1 MKKRHTKK
9 KKEKTEAK
17 KKNATGRRVRLLET
31 ENCTLHIQ
39 MCVFVKTQT
48 KTLPDTKQVKD
59 GDNSDIKQKK
69 HDMAERNFGTEE
81 NESGRRKNSGK
92 KKKGAD

>member
-1 MKKRHTKK
+1 MLPEDVYVCWRQKAARCIF
-9 KKEKTEAK
+9 
-17 KKNATGRRVRLLET
+17 R
-31 ENCTLHIQ
+31 
-39 MCVFVKTQT
+39 CVYFVKTQT

-59 GDNSDIKQKK
+59 GDNSDTKQKK

-92 KKKGAD
+92 KKKELTKRRALHS